1 MSLNLIE
8 MERMQ
13 KSDFQGFGGTR
24 QILRTM
30 NRVASKE
37 SPLANRAFVLD
48 AAEAAKVGEVEG
60 KEFAELVSA
69 TDIGATA
76 DVLDRAIIAAYQ
88 DALLDNP
95 EADLSVLFAKR
106 PVDDFIFRSIHYSD
120 IQNFDKRKAQE
131 GYRAAFLDVSA
142 SDKELEFYGKL
153 VDVSWKAWRSNR
165 GEILRTLPERLGK
178 AGRRTQLRI
187 MAEQIGLK
195 ANRDLIYTVGN
206 GNLFTL
212 GLTETNLE
220 TMLNAMKTQIDPMT
234 GEPRGTVMT
243 YLVVPQA
250 LEWTARRIIK
260 PYIDTLAIASLAG
273 NYQPKQLTLI
283 VNPMLDRYTTTGFW
297 LFAKPSGSQGAFVDA
312 FLNGQEAPEIFIRMS
327 DAQRI
332 AGGGPEELGSFR
344 TDNISWKG
352 RFTRETYPELENYWM
367 TAFSEPLS

>member
-1 MSLNLIE
+1 MSKVLELE
-8 MERMQ
+8 KMQ
-13 KSDFQGFGGTR
+13 RHDFEGFGGTR
-24 QILRTM
+24 QILRAM
-30 NRVASKE
+30 NRVANRE
-37 SPLANRAFVLD
+37 NPLASRNFVLD
-48 AAEAAKVGEVEG
+48 AAESAKIAEVEG
-60 KEFAELVSA
+60 KEWAELVSA

-95 EADLSVLFAKR
+95 EADLSAVFAKR
-106 PVDDFIFRSIHYSD
+106 PVDDFIFRSILYSD

-131 GYRAAFLDVSA
+131 GYRAAYLDVDSH
-142 SDKELEFYGKL
+142 DHELDFWGKL
-153 VDVSWKAWRSNR
+153 IDVSWKAWRSNR

-187 MAEQIGLK
+187 LAEQIGLP
-195 ANRDLIYTVGN
+195 ANRAQIYTVAN

-220 TMLNAMKTQIDPMT
+220 IMLNAMKLQIDPMT
-234 GEPRGTVMT
+234 NEPRGTVMT

-260 PYIDTLAIASLAG
+260 PYIDTLAIQSLAG

-352 RFTRETYPELENYWM
+352 RFTRATYGLPENFWM
-367 TAFSEPLS
+367 TAFSEPQS